1 LFTVRIKKKDLKKF
15 SFIFYLRREIIYQTS
30 DNIDFTTN
38 WYESIPVQILRAKIF
53 IPIIDEQ
60 WYSSFWCSWML
71 LFALVCNQ
79 NKFYL
84 II

>member
-1 LFTVRIKKKDLKKF
+1 MIEKKETFLFDF
-15 SFIFYLRREIIYQTS
+15 RREIIYRTS

-38 WYESIPVQILRAKIF
+38 WYESIPVQIIRAKIF

-71 LFALVCNQ
+71 LFALVCIFKKKN
-79 NKFYL
+79 NLYH
-84 II
+84 

>member
-1 LFTVRIKKKDLKKF
+1 LKK
-15 SFIFYLRREIIYQTS
+15 RREVIYRTS
-30 DNIDFTTN
+30 DNIDFATN

-71 LFALVCNQ
+71 LFALVCSEE
-79 NKFYL
+79 K
-84 II
+84 I